1 MGETAGPVTSAP
13 TSPSSSFGRSTAPL
27 IVDDALLQML
37 RGGWHERTRPVTS
50 ASERAKRLKPLGY
63 QRLRVLRSL
72 GGDMSHLPQYFDPPP
87 DADLLA
93 AFRDFVHEMARRC
106 ESESD
111 PVTRSLVGAGMLL
124 TGDLS
129 GASAI
134 IEHLPAQPVK
144 LDHGAGY
151 ALVVPV
157 QVLRTALPWPEALQD
172 RSRWLAGSA
181 EQAALRDWLEQHRNQ
196 LRWHEAQ
203 AEYRVESEGTS

>member
-1 MGETAGPVTSAP
+1 
-13 TSPSSSFGRSTAPL
+13 
-27 IVDDALLQML
+27 
-37 RGGWHERTRPVTS
+37 VTS
-50 ASERAKRLKPLGY
+50 ASERAKRLEPLGY

-87 DADLLA
+87 NADLLA

-106 ESESD
+106 EFEPD

-181 EQAALRDWLEQHRNQ
+181 EQAALLDWLEQHRNQ

>member
-1 MGETAGPVTSAP
+1 MN
-13 TSPSSSFGRSTAPL
+13 
-27 IVDDALLQML
+27 
-37 RGGWHERTRPVTS
+37 S
-50 ASERAKRLKPLGY
+50 ASERAKRLESLGY
-63 QRLRVLRSL
+63 QRLRVLSSL

-87 DADLLA
+87 GADLFV

-157 QVLRTALPWPEALQD
+157 QALRTALPWPDALQD
-172 RSRWLAGSA
+172 RSRWLSGSA
-181 EQAALRDWLEQHRNQ
+181 EQAALRDWLARHAGELIWNEARAVYEFVQ
-196 LRWHEAQ
+196 LDKR
-203 AEYRVESEGTS
+203 